1 MHSLIAEAVF
11 IHSGNGGD
19 IIHTLLTFLI
29 IGICVL
35 LIWWVGK
42 WFIGKLA
49 APAIVSTVWDGLFIL
64 IGLFVI
70 VNTLLGLVGHP
81 LVNNW

>member
-1 MHSLIAEAVF
+1 MSLIADAIV
-11 IHSGNGGD
+11 IHNSGGGG
-19 IIHTLLTFLI
+19 IIPPLLMFLV

-70 VNTLLGLVGHP
+70 VNTLMGLVGHP
-81 LVNNW
+81 LINSW